1 MALSNPGSSYS
12 QPMSLLKENP
22 GVSDDATSAKTA
34 LSAKPGVWLPV
45 AIQVFTATGFAAAYF
60 QGGLSQHA
68 TFGKLMQMEF
78 IAIHSG
84 LFLGVFIL
92 WRPDHAFWRCMRWV
106 AVALLSV
113 FYLRFGY
120 SIMGWVGVF
129 ELIALTFCTYSGLLW
144 ATQSARFGLACEI
157 GARWFIGLLAFGL
170 IGRIFGMPQNAA
182 EWVNFPSV
190 LLYGASYFAALGA
203 FEATGIYRRIRG

>member
-1 MALSNPGSSYS
+1 
-12 QPMSLLKENP
+12 MSTPNENP
-22 GVSDDATSAKTA
+22 EGHAVAANATKARSFD
-34 LSAKPGVWLPV
+34 LSIWLPV
-45 AIQVFTATGFAAAYF
+45 AIQLFTAAGFAAAHF
-60 QGGLSQHA
+60 RGGLSQHA

-84 LFLGVFIL
+84 LFLGVLIF
-92 WRPDHAFWRCMRWV
+92 WRPDHGFWRCMRWV

-120 SIMGWVGVF
+120 AIMGWVGVI
-129 ELIALTFCTYSGLLW
+129 ELTALTLCTYSGLLW
-144 ATQSARFGLACEI
+144 ATKSAQFGMACEI
-157 GARWFIGLLAFGL
+157 GARWFILLMAFGL
-170 IGRIFGMPQNAA
+170 IGRAFGMPQNAA

-203 FEATGIYRRIRG
+203 IEATGIYRRIRG

>member
-1 MALSNPGSSYS
+1 MSTPNENQKVDGVAPNAPKARSFDLS
-12 QPMSLLKENP
+12 
-22 GVSDDATSAKTA
+22 
-34 LSAKPGVWLPV
+34 VWLPV
-45 AIQVFTATGFAAAYF
+45 AIQLFTAAGFAAAHF
-60 QGGLSQHA
+60 RGGLSQHA

-78 IAIHSG
+78 VAIHSG

-92 WRPDHAFWRCMRWV
+92 CWPKHAFWRGICWV

-120 SIMGWVGVF
+120 AIMGWVGVF

-170 IGRIFGMPQNAA
+170 IGRVFGMPQNAA

-203 FEATGIYRRIRG
+203 IEATGIYRRIRG

>member
-1 MALSNPGSSYS
+1 
-12 QPMSLLKENP
+12 MSTPNENP
-22 GVSDDATSAKTA
+22 EANRVAPNATKARSLD
-34 LSAKPGVWLPV
+34 LSVWLPV
-45 AIQVFTATGFAAAYF
+45 AIQLFTAAGFAIAHF
-60 QGGLSQHA
+60 RGGLSQHA

-84 LFLGVFIL
+84 LFIGVFVL
-92 WRPDHAFWRCMRWV
+92 ARPDRAFWRGMRWV